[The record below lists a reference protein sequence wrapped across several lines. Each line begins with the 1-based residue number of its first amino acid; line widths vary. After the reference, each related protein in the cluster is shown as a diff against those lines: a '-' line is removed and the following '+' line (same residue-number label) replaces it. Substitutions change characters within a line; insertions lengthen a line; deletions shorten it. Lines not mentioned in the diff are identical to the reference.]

1 VHYVVAVSIYQRDP
15 AAPGANVR
23 RRQVEAPGGRLER
36 AVVRF
41 NESGAARTVAGL
53 TRSLGQPSVSVGAA
67 AGSPSE
73 VRITVAWDLCWY
85 QWGVDVGD
93 ERRPVTEIAR
103 GEDVEQLDRSARH
116 WNASLGAGGRLV
128 FGTAGSPVRRRRMAW
143 LRRR

>member
-1 VHYVVAVSIYQRDP
+1 MSIYQRDP

-23 RRQVEAPGGRLER
+23 RRQEGASGSGLEL

-41 NESGAARTVAGL
+41 NESDAARTAAGL
-53 TRSLGQPSVSVGAA
+53 TRSLGRPTVSVGAA

-73 VRITVAWDLCWY
+73 VRVTIAWDLCWY

-93 ERRPVTEIAR
+93 GRRPVREIAR
-103 GEDVEQLDRSARH
+103 GEDVEQLDRSAQH
-116 WNASLGAGGRLV
+116 WNASLGEGGTLV
-128 FGTAGSPVRRRRMAW
+128 FGTVRAPARRRGW

>member
-1 VHYVVAVSIYQRDP
+1 M
-15 AAPGANVR
+15 R
-23 RRQVEAPGGRLER
+23 RRQQESPGSRLER
-36 AVVRF
+36 ALARF
-41 NESGAARTVAGL
+41 EKSDAARTVAGL
-53 TRSLGQPSVSVGAA
+53 TRSLGRPSVSVGAA

-93 ERRPVTEIAR
+93 DRRPVAEIAR

-116 WNASLGAGGRLV
+116 WNASLGEGGRVV
-128 FGTAGSPVRRRRMAW
+128 FGTAGAPVPRRRMAW

>member
-1 VHYVVAVSIYQRDP
+1 M
-15 AAPGANVR
+15 
-23 RRQVEAPGGRLER
+23 EAPGSPLER

-41 NESGAARTVAGL
+41 NESDAARTVAGL

-85 QWGVDVGD
+85 QWGVDVS
-93 ERRPVTEIAR
+93 EARRPVEEIAR
-103 GEDVEQLDRSARH
+103 GEDIEQLDRSARH
-116 WNASLGAGGRLV
+116 WNASLGEDACVV
-128 FGTAGSPVRRRRMAW
+128 FGTAGSPVRRRRMGW